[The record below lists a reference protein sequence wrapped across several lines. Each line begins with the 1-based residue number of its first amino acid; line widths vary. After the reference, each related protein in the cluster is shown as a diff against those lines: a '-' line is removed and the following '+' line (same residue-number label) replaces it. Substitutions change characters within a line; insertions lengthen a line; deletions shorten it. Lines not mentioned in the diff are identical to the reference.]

1 MSNTINLVLVG
12 LGLIGKRH
20 ADIIE
25 KTEDSKLLAI
35 VDPSEDAHNYAIEK
49 NLPIYGSLE
58 DMFLEQSPDGIIL
71 ATPTPLHSKQ
81 GLICINKK
89 CPVMIE
95 KPIAN
100 SSQEACELVEK
111 AENMGVPVLVGHHRR
126 YNPIIQ
132 KAKNII
138 VSGEIGIVRAVH
150 ANCWF
155 YKSDEYFNVAPWRKK
170 AGAGPISVNLAHDID
185 LLRHFCGEI
194 ETVQAQA
201 VDSIRG
207 FQNEDV
213 AGALLKFRDG
223 AIGTISVS
231 DSIVSPWS
239 WEMTSKENPIYPST
253 QESCYLIGGSHG
265 SLSIPDLNLWSHK
278 SERDWW
284 KPLSSSTKDFKP
296 ADPLYKQINH
306 FLNVIKKEEKPIV
319 SGREGLLTLRV
330 IEAIQKSA
338 LTQKSVKVEV

>member
-1 MSNTINLVLVG
+1 
-12 LGLIGKRH
+12 
-20 ADIIE
+20 
-25 KTEDSKLLAI
+25 
-35 VDPSEDAHNYAIEK
+35 
-49 NLPIYGSLE
+49 
-58 DMFLEQSPDGIIL
+58 
-71 ATPTPLHSKQ
+71 
-81 GLICINKK
+81 
-89 CPVMIE
+89 MIE

-138 VSGEIGIVRAVH
+138 GSGEIGIVRAVH

-306 FLNVIKKEEKPIV
+306 FINVIKKEEKPIV